1 MLRKNG
7 TALQCKPGE
16 PFLSFLRPNWP
27 TYRFYDLPNGPSGI
41 SFFIAASPLGVSG
54 TAGSFAAVLPL
65 EPPLPNPKNRIAV
78 SASLSIAP
86 PPRRSRDG
94 KRELSASL

>member
-16 PFLSFLRPNWP
+16 PLLSFRRPNWP
-27 TYRFYDLPNGPSGI
+27 TYRFYDVPDGPLSI
-41 SFFIAASPLGVSG
+41 SFF
-54 TAGSFAAVLPL
+54 FAALLPL
-65 EPPLPNPKNRIAV
+65 EPPLPKNRIAV
-78 SASLSIAP
+78 SASPSIAP